1 MSVRFL
7 RGVVVTAIGIVLI
20 AYLLGYFENTA
31 PIGEQRATGGVLDLR
46 AADFERSIYVLSG
59 DWQFVPGRA
68 VAPTEF
74 FNVAKHQIAVPAN
87 WSKLRSDDLNIAALS
102 SNTYGLIVLLPNNH
116 PEIMGLRFDIIRSDC
131 RLFVNDKE
139 VYSVGCKDGSN
150 SSMFNVSRP
159 ETVFFPVQGER
170 TKIVIQCTNDF
181 FPKSGGIISA
191 IYFGSQQQIL
201 RKQSRATA
209 ADSSVAAY
217 FILALLMFFGMFL
230 QRSGKREL
238 LYLTMFCV
246 FVCVFFL
253 TINQKILV
261 GMVPAVSM
269 TVLIKLQCFSANL
282 ALLMIMQYYGVSL
295 PDKALQL
302 SRKVAAGIG
311 YLLAALALVV
321 PVQLFLTHIIVML
334 VWQLCIILLV
344 AELIIRALI
353 NKAAS
358 AWVLFFGMACSL
370 AMYIAVVVDI
380 FLGYDTLPVV
390 AIAVPLFLSTQL
402 LFITERD
409 KKEQLAV
416 RLAAGEL
423 AYLRAQIKPHFIY
436 NALASIA
443 ALIRR
448 EPAVARET
456 LLDFSDFLRQLLKS
470 GDSNS
475 LSTLGEEV
483 KIAENYLRIEKIR
496 FGEKL
501 QVQFS
506 IPDELNNVRLPVLTL
521 QPLIENAI
529 KHTLAATRSEAVVR
543 IVAEASDGRVNIA
556 VTDDGPGIE
565 ADKLRAIEQGKTSG
579 IGLRNVRER
588 LRRCGGN
595 MLVKSSNSGTSISVD
610 IPRKIDTE

>member
-1 MSVRFL
+1 
-7 RGVVVTAIGIVLI
+7 
-20 AYLLGYFENTA
+20 
-31 PIGEQRATGGVLDLR
+31 
-46 AADFERSIYVLSG
+46 
-59 DWQFVPGRA
+59 
-68 VAPTEF
+68 
-74 FNVAKHQIAVPAN
+74 
-87 WSKLRSDDLNIAALS
+87 
-102 SNTYGLIVLLPNNH
+102 
-116 PEIMGLRFDIIRSDC
+116 
-131 RLFVNDKE
+131 
-139 VYSVGCKDGSN
+139 
-150 SSMFNVSRP
+150 
-159 ETVFFPVQGER
+159 
-170 TKIVIQCTNDF
+170 
-181 FPKSGGIISA
+181 
-191 IYFGSQQQIL
+191 
-201 RKQSRATA
+201 
-209 ADSSVAAY
+209 
-217 FILALLMFFGMFL
+217 
-230 QRSGKREL
+230 
-238 LYLTMFCV
+238 
-246 FVCVFFL
+246 
-253 TINQKILV
+253 
-261 GMVPAVSM
+261 
-269 TVLIKLQCFSANL
+269 
-282 ALLMIMQYYGVSL
+282 MIMQYYGVSL